1 MERTP
6 LHSACEDDSS
16 AVVLEV
22 IMRLVTSEQT
32 RYKLLQLTDMRGFTP
47 LHNAAEYNATQ
58 AIQIIADFKSSHHLM
73 HLLTIKGWFGLT
85 PVQLA
90 AISGKQ
96 EAVKILHDYRST
108 ALIDI
113 ALQQTDYTGAA
124 NMEANNNVIC

>member
-1 MERTP
+1 
-6 LHSACEDDSS
+6 
-16 AVVLEV
+16 
-22 IMRLVTSEQT
+22 
-32 RYKLLQLTDMRGFTP
+32 
-47 LHNAAEYNATQ
+47 
-58 AIQIIADFKSSHHLM
+58 M